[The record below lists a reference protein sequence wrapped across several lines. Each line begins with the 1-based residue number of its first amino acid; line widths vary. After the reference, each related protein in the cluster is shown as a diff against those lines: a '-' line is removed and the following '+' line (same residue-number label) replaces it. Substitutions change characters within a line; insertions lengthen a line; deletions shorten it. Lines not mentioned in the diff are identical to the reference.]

1 MKTIIVKIGGS
12 LLHKTTIIDSLS
24 EVLTSL
30 NARIALVPGGGV
42 FANKVREL
50 FVRDEVSSVE
60 AHYMAIKAMEV
71 YGILL
76 ASRIKNSR
84 LCSSLEQVRSVMD
97 EGKIAIILP
106 YKIVSKIGALPALWK
121 ITSDSI
127 AVFLAALLRADF
139 AILLKSV
146 DGVFIEGKIIRELKA
161 GRIRSLKGYADD
173 YILELVRKYKVKVAI
188 VNGLK
193 PEILKLIVRE
203 DHCPYP
209 YTVIT
214 A

>member
-12 LLHKTTIIDSLS
+12 LLHKTTIIDTLS

-30 NARIALVPGGGV
+30 NARIALIPGGGV

-50 FVRDEVSSVE
+50 FVRHEISSVE

-71 YGILL
+71 YSILL

-84 LCSSLEQVRSVMD
+84 LCSSLEQARSAMD

-106 YKIVSKIGALPALWK
+106 YKIISKTRVLPALWK

-127 AVFLAALLRADF
+127 AVFLATLLKADF

-146 DGVFIEGKIIRELKA
+146 DGVFIDGKIVRELKA

-173 YILELVRKYKVKVAI
+173 YILELIRKYKVKVAI
-188 VNGLK
+188 INGLK
-193 PEILKLIVRE
+193 PEILRLIVQGE
-203 DHCPYP
+203 HCPYP